1 MIELCD
7 NLTFCLQITLATIF
21 ESMGWR
27 VFRVPETATLLLGGG
42 ISFPLLN
49 DEERLQFQQNLL
61 KTMFQIEDTYFEL
74 AATQVSS

>member
-1 MIELCD
+1 
-7 NLTFCLQITLATIF
+7 
-21 ESMGWR
+21 MGWR

-74 AATQVSS
+74 AATQVDIVDR